1 MVPRHLLLPAAA
13 ALAMVAL
20 VGFAW
25 LLATGAPLA
34 GLLAPAGVLILA
46 LAGAGLGLR
55 ASMTPPLIGRSL
67 RLEPDRLRPGRL
79 RDYTLRAIGYHRQ
92 FRALGETFPYP
103 PARAAIARDLS
114 TVEATVRAVYDL
126 CLFLQAHELGES
138 HPPALAGKSPAEI
151 DALAAEAETTLTD
164 TLMLISR
171 TYKRLR
177 GAWSTPAALAS
188 IDAPFADLPPLT
200 GRLRELTTLFAPTMP
215 PQPAGPR
222 APA

>member
-13 ALAMVAL
+13 ALAVVAL

-34 GLLAPAGVLILA
+34 GLLAPAGLLILA

-55 ASMTPPLIGRSL
+55 VSMTPPAIGRGL
-67 RLEPDRLRPGRL
+67 RLEPERLRPGRL
-79 RDYTLRAIGYHRQ
+79 RDYTLRAIGYYRQ
-92 FRALGETFPYP
+92 FQALGETFPHP
-103 PARAAIARDLS
+103 PARAAIARDLP
-114 TVEATVRAVYDL
+114 TVEAAVRAVHDL
-126 CLFLQAHELGES
+126 CLLLQAHELGES
-138 HPPALAGKSPAEI
+138 QPPALARKSPAAI

-164 TLMLISR
+164 TLMLISQ
-171 TYKRLR
+171 TYNRLR
-177 GAWSTPAALAS
+177 GAWSAPAAVSA

-200 GRLRELTTLFAPTMP
+200 GRLRELATIFAPTVP
-215 PQPAGPR
+215 LQPAGPR